1 MAVNSIFH
9 TSNLHSLA
17 TERSLYQDLIKEA
30 IQIYG
35 HDVYYI
41 NRDTVALDTILGEDS
56 LSTFT
61 KQTPIE
67 MYVEDSEG
75 FGGDKEIISQFGLE
89 NRNEITFVVSKERF
103 QQMDSQ
109 IAIESGTDTTGGGI
123 LLEAGSVDQ
132 TENSSVLTSVQG
144 DSNFYILQDTAT
156 TDADRPKEGSL
167 VYHPVFEK
175 MFEISFVD
183 HDEPFYQLDN
193 NPVYK
198 LRCKQFEYSS
208 EAIDTGIT
216 TIDEIESAL
225 SLASSDYQFTL
236 ELSTYQAFGT
246 STLSG
251 DGVSLVSI
259 TQGGAYTTAPTVTF
273 SQPDIQGVVTAGR
286 LLTFGAGHTNNA
298 FYNMVGGSGS
308 GLQIRGTGG
317 GGMIGFTITVAGTG
331 YQVGDV
337 VSTPIDNPATL
348 EITAVNDNTLTL
360 GTAVIDSSGTVTE
373 VTITEAG
380 TGYTNAPTVT
390 FSSSDLQGS
399 LLLENAADTGTNS
412 YIITEDYIVGDYVT
426 DKTSQNELF
435 DQLDDTVLDFTE
447 SNPFGD
453 VGSAT

>member
-17 TERSLYQDLIKEA
+17 TERSLYQDLVKEA

-109 IAIESGTDTTGGGI
+109 LAIESGTDTTGGGI
-123 LLEAGSVDQ
+123 LLESGSIDQ

-167 VYHPVFEK
+167 VYHPVFAK

-216 TIDEIESAL
+216 TIDAIEGDA
-225 SLASSDYQFTL
+225 SLDTYEFQFTL
-236 ELSTYQAFGT
+236 EQSTTYNENIAIHDTATTRGSLLEETDGDNIITEDLTT
-246 STLSG
+246 S
-251 DGVSLVSI
+251 
-259 TQGGAYTTAPTVTF
+259 
-273 SQPDIQGVVTAGR
+273 
-286 LLTFGAGHTNNA
+286 
-298 FYNMVGGSGS
+298 
-308 GLQIRGTGG
+308 
-317 GGMIGFTITVAGTG
+317 AGTN
-331 YQVGDV
+331 
-337 VSTPIDNPATL
+337 I
-348 EITAVNDNTLTL
+348 
-360 GTAVIDSSGTVTE
+360 
-373 VTITEAG
+373 
-380 TGYTNAPTVT
+380 
-390 FSSSDLQGS
+390 
-399 LLLENAADTGTNS
+399 LLENAADTGIDS
-412 YIITEDYIVGDYVT
+412 YLLQESYIVGDQST
-426 DKTSQNELF
+426 DTTSQNELF
-435 DQLDDTVLDFTE
+435 DELDDSVLDFSET
-447 SNPFGD
+447 NPFGD
-453 VGSAT
+453 AGSLG

>member
-109 IAIESGTDTTGGGI
+109 LAIESGTDTTGGGI
-123 LLEAGSVDQ
+123 LLESGSIDQ

-167 VYHPVFEK
+167 VYHPVFAK

-216 TIDEIESAL
+216 TIDAIEGDA
-225 SLASSDYQFTL
+225 SLDTYEFQFTL
-236 ELSTYQAFGT
+236 EQSTTYNENIAIHDTATTRGSLLEETDGDNIITEDLTT
-246 STLSG
+246 S
-251 DGVSLVSI
+251 
-259 TQGGAYTTAPTVTF
+259 
-273 SQPDIQGVVTAGR
+273 
-286 LLTFGAGHTNNA
+286 
-298 FYNMVGGSGS
+298 
-308 GLQIRGTGG
+308 
-317 GGMIGFTITVAGTG
+317 AGTN
-331 YQVGDV
+331 
-337 VSTPIDNPATL
+337 I
-348 EITAVNDNTLTL
+348 
-360 GTAVIDSSGTVTE
+360 
-373 VTITEAG
+373 
-380 TGYTNAPTVT
+380 
-390 FSSSDLQGS
+390 
-399 LLLENAADTGTNS
+399 LLENAADTGIDS
-412 YIITEDYIVGDYVT
+412 YLLQESYIVGDQST
-426 DKTSQNELF
+426 DTTSQNELF
-435 DQLDDTVLDFTE
+435 DELDDSVLDFSET
-447 SNPFGD
+447 NPFGD
-453 VGSAT
+453 AGSLG

>member
-17 TERSLYQDLIKEA
+17 TERSLYQDLVKEA

-41 NRDTVALDTILGEDS
+41 NRDTVALDTLLGEDS

-109 IAIESGTDTTGGGI
+109 LAIESGTDTTGGGI
-123 LLEAGSVDQ
+123 LLEAGSIDQ

-216 TIDEIESAL
+216 TIDAIEGDA
-225 SLASSDYQFTL
+225 SLDTYEFQFTL
-236 ELSTYQAFGT
+236 EQSTTYNENIAIHDT
-246 STLSG
+246 
-251 DGVSLVSI
+251 
-259 TQGGAYTTAPTVTF
+259 ATT
-273 SQPDIQGVVTAGR
+273 R
-286 LLTFGAGHTNNA
+286 
-298 FYNMVGGSGS
+298 
-308 GLQIRGTGG
+308 
-317 GGMIGFTITVAGTG
+317 
-331 YQVGDV
+331 
-337 VSTPIDNPATL
+337 
-348 EITAVNDNTLTL
+348 
-360 GTAVIDSSGTVTE
+360 
-373 VTITEAG
+373 
-380 TGYTNAPTVT
+380 
-390 FSSSDLQGS
+390 GS
-399 LLLENAADTGTNS
+399 LLEETDGDN
-412 YIITEDYIVGDYVT
+412 IITEDLTTSAGTNILLENPADTGIDSYLLQESYIVGDQST
-426 DKTSQNELF
+426 DTTSQNELF
-435 DQLDDTVLDFTE
+435 DELDDSVLDFSET
-447 SNPFGD
+447 NPFGD
-453 VGSAT
+453 AGSLG

>member
-17 TERSLYQDLIKEA
+17 TERSLYQDLVKEA

-109 IAIESGTDTTGGGI
+109 LAIESGTDTTGGGI
-123 LLEAGSVDQ
+123 LLEAGSIDQ

-144 DSNFYILQDTAT
+144 DNNFYILQDTAT

-216 TIDEIESAL
+216 TIDAIEGDA
-225 SLASSDYQFTL
+225 SLDTYEFQFTL
-236 ELSTYQAFGT
+236 EQSTTYNENIAIHDT
-246 STLSG
+246 
-251 DGVSLVSI
+251 
-259 TQGGAYTTAPTVTF
+259 ATT
-273 SQPDIQGVVTAGR
+273 R
-286 LLTFGAGHTNNA
+286 
-298 FYNMVGGSGS
+298 
-308 GLQIRGTGG
+308 
-317 GGMIGFTITVAGTG
+317 
-331 YQVGDV
+331 
-337 VSTPIDNPATL
+337 
-348 EITAVNDNTLTL
+348 
-360 GTAVIDSSGTVTE
+360 
-373 VTITEAG
+373 
-380 TGYTNAPTVT
+380 
-390 FSSSDLQGS
+390 GS
-399 LLLENAADTGTNS
+399 LLEETDGDN
-412 YIITEDYIVGDYVT
+412 IITEDLTTSAGTNILLENPADTGIDSYLLQESYIVGDQST
-426 DKTSQNELF
+426 DTTSQNELF
-435 DQLDDTVLDFTE
+435 DELDDSVLDFSET
-447 SNPFGD
+447 NPFGD
-453 VGSAT
+453 AGSLG